1 MPRTPLSL
9 EEQRRGRLLGQ
20 ALQRHRGTTSGARVA
35 HAAGI
40 SVDALRKL
48 EQGGTPTPGF
58 FLVARIAAVLQ
69 VSLDDLL
76 SDATDRSKDQ

>member
-1 MPRTPLSL
+1 M
-9 EEQRRGRLLGQ
+9 
-20 ALQRHRGTTSGARVA
+20 A

-48 EQGGTPTPGF
+48 EQGGTPPPGF